1 MLSWCPWRKTFCCT
15 KCRALYNLLATQTNW
30 HCGNSHGAGDS
41 ASSLLRGQ
49 RALTHAVH
57 SWELPT
63 CQDLA
68 EPFKCTI
75 SFNPRNTRRSRCCCY
90 AGSSLQVRIPTCRAS
105 ETHPSTKLGMG
116 SQPWARTQA
125 GLDTPSWHR
134 PLSSQC
140 FPPPKKQI
148 LRCVRCPTELGSVET
163 SKTKAAGT
171 ATAHSQMALQAEGP
185 STSPQHILGRAALWW
200 APEGVH
206 PKRRPCVNCCSHIP
220 PFM

>member
-1 MLSWCPWRKTFCCT
+1 MFAGRFLITVLPATPLFSPACWEPGFQAWAQSTCPELSAQGLVPLRWGCALPSPNAPG
-15 KCRALYNLLATQTNW
+15 RAPNHFHTTLRW
-30 HCGNSHGAGDS
+30 GSSHGAGDS

-125 GLDTPSWHR
+125 GLDTPS
-134 PLSSQC
+134 
-140 FPPPKKQI
+140 
-148 LRCVRCPTELGSVET
+148 
-163 SKTKAAGT
+163 
-171 ATAHSQMALQAEGP
+171 
-185 STSPQHILGRAALWW
+185 
-200 APEGVH
+200 
-206 PKRRPCVNCCSHIP
+206 
-220 PFM
+220 